1 MKIIRLFSVLI
12 LIGTLASCNLFKEEK
27 LFDNDAD
34 SLLTVDDTE
43 PIIPVDTTPEVVE
56 EPQEEIVIEPTV
68 VNHRYF
74 MVVGSFYEERNAER
88 YANDLSNQGYESMIH
103 YSPNGFYRVS
113 AKGYEV
119 YQEGVNEID
128 LFRNTITPNAWLF
141 VKN

>member
-12 LIGTLASCNLFKEEK
+12 LIGTLASCNLFKQEK
-27 LFDNDAD
+27 LINNDAD
-34 SLLTVDDTE
+34 TLLIEDYTE
-43 PIIPVDTTPEVVE
+43 PIIPVDTPEVVE
-56 EPQEEIVIEPTV
+56 EPQEEIVIEPPV
-68 VNHRYF
+68 ANNRYF